1 MEITP
6 RVHSLHIPFTVPVAP
21 GRSLPRFVNVF
32 LLLGSK
38 AWLIDTGVSGSG
50 NAILKWMTELGLSA
64 EGLGHICLTHGHVD
78 HMGSAKQLHD
88 VSGALVYAHAAER
101 NWIEDVS
108 TQAEQRPIPGFHALV
123 GSSVAI
129 DRIVND
135 RDVFELDA
143 DLHLHVLHT
152 PGHSPGSLSFWLPEQ
167 GVVCT
172 GDVIP
177 VAGDMPVYD
186 DPVASVQSIQ
196 RLMALPGVKVV
207 LSSWD
212 QARHGVNALETM
224 QQGIASIE
232 RMHAVVQDC
241 ASATA
246 RVDPLEFSRLVLQEL
261 QLPAQML
268 NPLVMRTV
276 MGHYQWR
283 HQKLNKPSGGPQLD

>member
-32 LLLGSK
+32 LLLGAQ
-38 AWLIDTGVSGSG
+38 AWLIDTGVAGSG
-50 NAILKWMTELGLSA
+50 DAILNWLGKLGHSV
-64 EGLGHICLTHGHVD
+64 EGLRHICLTHGHVD
-78 HMGSAKQLHD
+78 HMGSAKQLRD
-88 VSGALVYAHAAER
+88 ASGALVYAHAAER
-101 NWIEDVS
+101 NWIEDIE
-108 TQAEQRPIPGFHALV
+108 TQAEQRPIPGFRALA

-135 RDVFELDA
+135 GDVFELDT

-152 PGHSPGSLSFWLPEQ
+152 PGHSPGSLSFWLPEE

-186 DPVASVQSIQ
+186 DPLASVQSIQ
-196 RLMALPGVKVV
+196 RLMALSGVKVV

-212 QARHGVNALETM
+212 QARHGVYALQAM
-224 QQGIASIE
+224 KQGIASIE
-232 RMHAVVQDC
+232 HMHAVVQDC
-241 ASATA
+241 AAATD
-246 RVDPLEFSRLVLQEL
+246 RVLPLEFSRLVLQEL

-276 MGHYQWR
+276 MGHYQRR
-283 HQKLNKPSGGPQLD
+283 HQKLSQA

>member
-6 RVHSLHIPFTVPVAP
+6 RVHSLHIPFSVPVAP

-32 LLLGSK
+32 LLLGAQ
-38 AWLIDTGVSGSG
+38 AWLIDTGVAGSG
-50 NAILKWMTELGLSA
+50 DAILKWSRELGKRA
-64 EGLGHICLTHGHVD
+64 DGLGHICLTHGHAD

-88 VSGALVYAHAAER
+88 VTSALVCAHAAER
-101 NWIEDVS
+101 NWIEDIE
-108 TQAEQRPIPGFHALV
+108 TQAAQRPIPGFHALA

-129 DRIVND
+129 DRIID
-135 RDVFELDA
+135 DGDVFELDA

-186 DPVASVQSIQ
+186 DPAASVQSIQ
-196 RLMALPGVKVV
+196 RLIALPDVKVV

-212 QARHGVNALETM
+212 QARHGAEALEAM
-224 QQGIASIE
+224 KQGIASIE
-232 RMHAVVQDC
+232 RMHAAVQDC
-241 ASATA
+241 ADEKAQMA
-246 RVDPLEFSRLVLQEL
+246 PLEFAGLVLRKL
-261 QLPAQML
+261 QLPEQML
-268 NPLVMRTV
+268 NPLVVRTV
-276 MGHYQWR
+276 MGHYQQR
-283 HQKLNKPSGGPQLD
+283 QQKLSRP